1 MVLLNLL
8 FLPLIVLVF
17 NFQAFSSALS
27 RCGEEFLPNHA
38 LFFHVRVLDPP
49 GFTRYNSEQEPYI
62 LSHILEN
69 AGISSVGELVT
80 KTEEELEDLPWSLKE
95 ENMTALK
102 SWLSEKG
109 LRLGMEM
116 DWPLSKETVEAMLK
130 QLSKEEL
137 ELILNAEQDQSL
149 FLSFKIEEPFSFWV
163 KDRIEKSFSFWVED
177 RIDGL
182 FHYRTVWA
190 KEGDIRSLGSLVTK
204 TERKLLALPDFD
216 KDALRE
222 IKNMLAKRGLHLGMK
237 LTWPPE
243 PSPVRGLSKE
253 ELRGLLS
260 RPIATLELG
269 DGYHLEAAGILFIGD
284 LVTKT
289 EKRLVALSGL
299 EEHSLNVIKVV
310 LAEIRLRLGMRL
322 DWPPDRD
329 TLDALM
335 REKLHKKD
343 LHVILTEPL
352 RKKGYLSL
360 KDWRALTGERIFT
373 FGDLVTRT
381 EADLRKMSFL
391 SEIDLIKIKALL
403 AVRGLHLG
411 MEVDRFLDKESV
423 EAKINQLP
431 KEVFNLILA
440 RYPLWR
446 LSLTLPSKNSLI
458 ESGFLSIGDLI
469 VTTEEE
475 LLERTGFDFNR
486 GNLFYVKTALAERG
500 LKLGMELNR
509 SLESET
515 TEVID
520 ELAGR
525 LFKEEMEA
533 ALSQSVETLDITD
546 YRWSRYETTHAEKLQ
561 EAGIQSLKDLVVKT
575 DNELYRQ
582 IKIKRAYIIQIKSE
596 LAKKGLYLGMKPED
610 FTL

>member
-8 FLPLIVLVF
+8 FLPLIVLIF

-27 RCGEEFLPNHA
+27 PCGEKFLPNHA
-38 LFFHVRVLDPP
+38 VFFHVRVLDLP
-49 GFTRYNSEQEPYI
+49 GLTRWDPEQGPYI
-62 LSHILEN
+62 LFHSLEG

-80 KTEEELEDLPWSLKE
+80 KTEEELKDLPWFLKE

-109 LRLGMEM
+109 LKLGMEM

-130 QLSKEEL
+130 QLPKEEL
-137 ELILNAEQDQSL
+137 QLILDAEEDQSL
-149 FLSFKIEEPFSFWV
+149 FLDNFEKPFSFWF
-163 KDRIEKSFSFWVED
+163 KD

-182 FHYRTVWA
+182 FHYRTRWA

-204 TERKLLALPDFD
+204 TSRKLLALPDFD
-216 KDALRE
+216 KATLRG
-222 IKNMLAKRGLHLGMK
+222 IKNMLAGRGLHLGMK

-243 PSPVRGLSKE
+243 PSPVKGLSKE
-253 ELRGLLS
+253 ELRDLLS
-260 RPIATLELG
+260 RPITTLELG
-269 DGYHLEAAGILFIGD
+269 DDGYRLEAVGILFIGD

-289 EKRLVALSGL
+289 GKRLVTLSGL
-299 EEHSLNVIKVV
+299 KKASLNKIKTE
-310 LAEIRLRLGMRL
+310 LAKRRLRLGMRL

-335 REKLHKKD
+335 RERLHKED
-343 LHVILTEPL
+343 LHVILPKPL
-352 RKKGYLSL
+352 KRKSYLSL
-360 KDWRALTGERIFT
+360 GSWRALTEERIFT

-381 EADLRKMSFL
+381 EADLKKMSSL
-391 SEIDLIKIKALL
+391 SDIDLIKIKALL
-403 AVRGLHLG
+403 AVRDLHLG
-411 MEVDRFLDKESV
+411 MEVDWVLDKESV
-423 EAKINQLP
+423 EAKMNQLP
-431 KEVFNLILA
+431 KEVFNLVLA

-446 LSLTLPSKNSLI
+446 LSLTLPSKNALI
-458 ESGFLSIGDLI
+458 ESGFLSVGDLI

-475 LLERTGFDFNR
+475 LLERTGFDFGR
-486 GNLFYVKTALAERG
+486 GNLSRVKIALAERG

-515 TEVID
+515 TEVIN
-520 ELAGR
+520 ELVGR

-533 ALSQSVETLDITD
+533 VLSQSIETLSISNYF
-546 YRWSRYETTHAEKLQ
+546 YRPSYQEKLQ
-561 EAGIQSLKDLVVKT
+561 DAGIQSLKDLVVKT
-575 DNELYRQ
+575 DKELLQQ
-582 IKIKRAYIIQIKSE
+582 IKIQRIIIINIKKE
-596 LAKKGLYLGMKPED
+596 LAKKGLYLGMKSED